1 MPDQSLNALSRK
13 GRLYARDRDTAGE
26 QFTAIGNLTKFEP
39 TMEVEK
45 NQVVSTG
52 DLDEGQTLA
61 SEATITATSLNMAFN
76 AFSRNGLNLVFG
88 AVSSAWTQSA
98 SDAATET
105 VVVIHD
111 QWIPLAKR
119 RLSDVSV
126 AGLTVNDDYAVDLE
140 RGRILFHSTGDA
152 VAEAEKVVTYDAAA
166 ITGVKTSAFRKAAM
180 NVELRFE
187 GTDKVTGDKLLV
199 IIPHAEITAQGADLM
214 AKGFPEVEMV
224 ANLIQDPSH
233 PVFDT
238 SDPSTMYEFR
248 YPAE

>member
-1 MPDQSLNALSRK
+1 MPEQTLSALSRK
-13 GRLYARDRDTAGE
+13 GRLYARDRDTAGA
-26 QFTAIGNLTKFEP
+26 QFVAIGNVTKFEP

-61 SEATITATSLNMAFN
+61 SDATITSTALNMAFN

-88 AVSSAWTQSA
+88 AVSSAWTQSSA
-98 SDAATET
+98 TAATET
-105 VVVIHD
+105 VEVVHD

-119 RLSDVSV
+119 RVSNLSV
-126 AGLTVNDDYAVDLE
+126 ADLTLTDDYAVDLE
-140 RGRILFHSTGDA
+140 RGKILFHSTGDA
-152 VAEAEKVVTYDAAA
+152 VDGANKVVTYDAAA
-166 ITGVKTSAFRKAAM
+166 ITGVKTSSFRKAAM

-187 GTDKVTGDKLLV
+187 GTDKVTGEKLLIV
-199 IIPHAEITAQGADLM
+199 IPHAEITAQGADLM
-214 AKGFPEVEMV
+214 AKGFPEVEMM